1 MNIIQQLAE
10 SFRKFPGIGPR
21 QARRFVDYL
30 IKEGEQEIK
39 NLSDEISELK
49 KTVRQCRECGYH
61 FVADDEG
68 KQCKICRNPNRDSSL
83 LLVVEKDIDLENI
96 EKSGAYKGVY
106 YVLGATINDFNKNKT
121 EAKKQFENLFNLI
134 KQSAGRRTEK
144 IKEAILATSVT
155 GEGEATAVY
164 LERILEPLK
173 NSGLKI
179 SRLGRGLSTGTELEY
194 SDADTIKNSLENR
207 K

>member
-1 MNIIQQLAE
+1 MNIIQKLAE
-10 SFRKFPGIGPR
+10 SFQKFPGIGPR

-30 IKEGEQEIK
+30 IKAGEQEIK

-49 KTVRQCRECGYH
+49 KTVKQCRECGWH
-61 FVADDEG
+61 FVADNQEER
-68 KQCKICRNPNRDSSL
+68 CKICRHPGRDHSL

-96 EKSGAYKGVY
+96 EKSGAYKGNY
-106 YVLGATINDFNKNKT
+106 YVLGATIGDFDKNKA
-121 EAKKQFENLFNLI
+121 EAKKRFENLFNLI
-134 KQSAGRRTEK
+134 KQKFGK
-144 IKEAILATSVT
+144 IKEAILATSAT
-155 GEGEATAVY
+155 TEGEATAVY

-194 SDADTIKNSLENR
+194 SDSATIKNALENR
-207 K
+207 R

>member
-96 EKSGAYKGVY
+96 EKSKAFEGRYFILGFTVSDLNTIQS
-106 YVLGATINDFNKNKT
+106 VL
-121 EAKKQFENLFNLI
+121 AKKRFEKLFDYA
-134 KQSAGRRTEK
+134 KQN
-144 IKEAILATSVT
+144 KELKEIILATSAT
-155 GEGEATAVY
+155 TEGEATAVY
-164 LERILEPLK
+164 LERVLEPLK
-173 NSGLKI
+173 KSGLRI